1 MEAVLLD
8 EKLVERLQ
16 SFSGET
22 VEDKIVYLA
31 RETMGAKLKECNE
44 RISDYEFRY
53 GLSFIDFNAAWERN
67 EIPDKHSYQVESDF
81 IEWEALEMEKQ
92 YWLSLCRTGP
102 RTNLRRS
109 GRGDC
114 HLSREEINA

>member
-8 EKLVERLQ
+8 RRLVERIQ

-22 VEDKIVYLA
+22 VEAKIIYLA
-31 RETMGAKLKECNE
+31 RETIAAKLKECNQL
-44 RISDYEFRY
+44 ISDYEFRY
-53 GLSFIDFNAAWERN
+53 GKSFADFDAAWDKN

-92 YWLSLCRTGP
+92 YWLSRI
-102 RTNLRRS
+102 RE
-109 GRGDC
+109 
-114 HLSREEINA
+114 LSLG